1 MAIPCNLVV
10 PSRSTREI
18 HASIAINIRGKD
30 GFSIVRTGGDD
41 SGCPLRTISLHI
53 AVPSDLV
60 VIQRSTREVHASIAI
75 NIRGKDGVSTVRTG
89 GHDLLR
95 RLNDRRAGLR
105 ARVDDEES
113 E

>member
-1 MAIPCNLVV
+1 MSVPCNLVV
-10 PSRSTREI
+10 ILRSTREI

-30 GFSIVRTGGDD
+30 GPSTPRTGGHD
-41 SGCPLRTISLHI
+41 SGCPLRPVAIHI
-53 AVPSDLV
+53 AVPGYLV
-60 VIQRSTREVHASIAI
+60 VSTREIHASIAI
-75 NIRGKDGVSTVRTG
+75 NIRGKYGGSTVRTG